1 MYLKMTDLT
10 IICPCYNEVDNIDEL
25 IERIINVDTIIK
37 KKFNLT
43 LDYLF
48 IDNDSNDGTVEKLK
62 SYAKKIKKLKIIVN
76 ARNFGHLKSPYY
88 ALLQSSSRASVLIS
102 SDLQDPPEFI
112 ENFVDKWLS
121 GNKIVLAVK
130 PASDESFFMFNIRK
144 LFYNFIQKISETPL
158 VSNATGAGLF
168 DKEVIDILKKIDD
181 PNPYFRGLLCELGFK
196 IAEVP
201 FKQPVRKKGITKNN
215 FYTLFD
221 LAMLGITNHS
231 KVPLRIMTFI
241 GFTIGLLSFFSAIYF
256 LIIKLLFWDSY
267 DLGTAP
273 LLIGVFFI
281 GALQL
286 FFLGVVGEYIAS
298 INTRIRRM
306 PLVIEKERIN
316 FE

>member
-1 MYLKMTDLT
+1 MNDVT
-10 IICPCYNEVDNIDEL
+10 IICPCYNEVENIDEL
-25 IERIINVDTIIK
+25 IDRIIKVDKIIK
-37 KKFNLT
+37 KKYNLT

-76 ARNFGHLKSPYY
+76 ARNFGHLKSPYH
-88 ALLQSSSRASVLIS
+88 ALLQSNSKASVLIS

-112 ENFVDKWLS
+112 ENFVEKWLS
-121 GNKIVLAVK
+121 GYKIVLAVK
-130 PASDESFFMFNIRK
+130 PKSDESFLMFNIRK
-144 LFYNFIQKISETPL
+144 LFYNLIKRISETPL
-158 VSNATGAGLF
+158 ISNATGAGLF
-168 DKEVIDILKKIDD
+168 DKEIVDTLKKIDD
-181 PNPYFRGLLCELGFK
+181 PNPYFRGLLCEVGFK

-201 FKQPVRKKGITKNN
+201 FKQPIRKRGITKNN

-231 KVPLRIMTFI
+231 KVPLRIMTFT
-241 GFTIGLLSFFSAIYF
+241 GFTIGLLSFFAASYF
-256 LIIKLLFWDSY
+256 LIKKLLFWDSY

-281 GALQL
+281 GSLQL
-286 FFLGVVGEYIAS
+286 FFLGIVGEYIAS
-298 INTRIRRM
+298 INTRIRKM
-306 PLVIEKERIN
+306 PLVVEKERVN

>member
-1 MYLKMTDLT
+1 MTDLT

-62 SYAKKIKKLKIIVN
+62 SYANKIKKLKIIVN

>member
-1 MYLKMTDLT
+1 MTDLT